1 MLYFS
6 QLEWAELAPHKVT
19 GKIFGWFRIPGPQR
33 LICDGRPCP
42 HLGSEVRRHHCPPDT
57 GQLCAGHEAG
67 KPLRPS
73 RPSCPTHFQNLSCQK
88 QPRPLAPQRVS
99 SGACLEGPQRSFC
112 GLVSCSHPGDVC
124 SVCGSRSGPSRFPSR
139 NPPTNFLLAR
149 LKCFP
154 VSLPWLLFSPCL
166 EHCSHPLHRAYSD
179 PFPALYEVLL
189 GASPPQFCSH
199 RDHTFP
205 RADSIH
211 CLCPSLD
218 N

>member
-33 LICDGRPCP
+33 IICDGRPCP
-42 HLGSEVRRHHCPPDT
+42 HLGSEVCRHHCPPDT

-88 QPRPLAPQRVS
+88 QPQPLAPQRVS
-99 SGACLEGPQRSFC
+99 SGACLEGPQSSFC

-124 SVCGSRSGPSRFPSR
+124 SVCGSQSGPSRFPSR

-154 VSLPWLLFSPCL
+154 VSLPWLLLFPLPATLLPILSIGPILTPSQPCTRSSSVQAL
-166 EHCSHPLHRAYSD
+166 HNSAPTGTTPSHELTAFTACALH
-179 PFPALYEVLL
+179 
-189 GASPPQFCSH
+189 
-199 RDHTFP
+199 
-205 RADSIH
+205 
-211 CLCPSLD
+211 
-218 N
+218 

>member
-57 GQLCAGHEAG
+57 GQLCTGHEAG

-88 QPRPLAPQRVS
+88 QPRPLALQRVS
-99 SGACLEGPQRSFC
+99 SGACLEGPQRSFR

-124 SVCGSRSGPSRFPSR
+124 SVCGSQSGPSRFPSR
-139 NPPTNFLLAR
+139 NPPTDFLLAR

-154 VSLPWLLFSPCL
+154 VSLPCLLLSPL
-166 EHCSHPLHRAYSD
+166 PGTLLPSSPSGLVRPLPSPVR
-179 PFPALYEVLL
+179 
-189 GASPPQFCSH
+189 GPPQCK
-199 RDHTFP
+199 P
-205 RADSIH
+205 SIILLPQGPH
-211 CLCPSLD
+211 LPTS
-218 N
+218 

>member
-57 GQLCAGHEAG
+57 GQLCAGHKAG

-88 QPRPLAPQRVS
+88 QPRPLALQEGILGGMPGRPSKKLLWPGQLQPPRRCLQCVRVPVWPQQVPLKESTHRLPSCQTQVL
-99 SGACLEGPQRSFC
+99 SGLPALP
-112 GLVSCSHPGDVC
+112 PAI
-124 SVCGSRSGPSRFPSR
+124 
-139 NPPTNFLLAR
+139 PPTWNTAPILSIGPIAT
-149 LKCFP
+149 P
-154 VSLPWLLFSPCL
+154 SQPCTRSSSVQAL
-166 EHCSHPLHRAYSD
+166 HNSAPTGTTPSHELTAFTACALH
-179 PFPALYEVLL
+179 
-189 GASPPQFCSH
+189 
-199 RDHTFP
+199 
-205 RADSIH
+205 
-211 CLCPSLD
+211 
-218 N
+218 